1 MGIISIKDLFC
12 LNLAVIDSMSYA
24 NQHNHVLSESEIQQK
39 ENVSYEHVENI
50 HVVCTIIYLRRIL
63 TNVKSEKKIHQI
75 EPIDNLRL
83 SITHISRLPSG
94 SINIRCVAVK

>member
-63 TNVKSEKKIHQI
+63 TNVKSEKKYIKLSQWI
-75 EPIDNLRL
+75 IFVFQLPIFLVCLQDQ
-83 SITHISRLPSG
+83 
-94 SINIRCVAVK
+94 

>member
-39 ENVSYEHVENI
+39 ENVSYEHVEDI

-63 TNVKSEKKIHQI
+63 TNVKSEKKYIKLSQWI
-75 EPIDNLRL
+75 IFVFQLPIFLVCLQDQ
-83 SITHISRLPSG
+83 
-94 SINIRCVAVK
+94 